1 MNDQPELSSD
11 NDEYLESDI
20 FLRRIKACWIQRMA
34 EALELTRRASLEE
47 MMQIIER
54 NLLDL
59 QYQLQNVQVI
69 IQDKDDGAVMFLANE
84 NYIIKCIECL

>member
-1 MNDQPELSSD
+1 
-11 NDEYLESDI
+11 
-20 FLRRIKACWIQRMA
+20 MA

-47 MMQIIER
+47 MMQIIQR

-84 NYIIKCIECL
+84 NCIIKCIECL